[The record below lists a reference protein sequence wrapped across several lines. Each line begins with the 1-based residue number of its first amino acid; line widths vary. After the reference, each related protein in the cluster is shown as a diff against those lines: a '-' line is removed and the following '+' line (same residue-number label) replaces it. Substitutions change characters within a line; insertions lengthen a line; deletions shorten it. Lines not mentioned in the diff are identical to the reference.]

1 LTGDGHEA
9 LWQVN
14 FLSHALLA
22 ELLLPLLERSA
33 CGPGGARVVFVS
45 SLVHHLGYNG
55 GIRWSAVDSPEG
67 YVPWKAYSQSK
78 LAMLLHARALDVT
91 LAARGSRVVA
101 HAVHP
106 GAVPT
111 RGSAAAEAHTGAAGS
126 CLSALGGRFHRTVAQ
141 GAASIVFAAA
151 SRQLATGR
159 GAFVCNANR
168 ADGHASKAA
177 RDQLLA
183 FKLYDFGREAAGCS
197 EPVAQPTA
205 DALPVSVDAGA
216 PGGL

>member
-1 LTGDGHEA
+1 
-9 LWQVN
+9 
-14 FLSHALLA
+14 
-22 ELLLPLLERSA
+22 
-33 CGPGGARVVFVS
+33 
-45 SLVHHLGYNG
+45 
-55 GIRWSAVDSPEG
+55 
-67 YVPWKAYSQSK
+67 
-78 LAMLLHARALDVT
+78 MT

-168 ADGHASKAA
+168 ADGHASAAA

-183 FKLYDFGREAAGCS
+183 FRLLDFGMLQAGCS
-197 EPVAQPTA
+197 VPAPAEPAEAPTA

-216 PGGL
+216 PSSL